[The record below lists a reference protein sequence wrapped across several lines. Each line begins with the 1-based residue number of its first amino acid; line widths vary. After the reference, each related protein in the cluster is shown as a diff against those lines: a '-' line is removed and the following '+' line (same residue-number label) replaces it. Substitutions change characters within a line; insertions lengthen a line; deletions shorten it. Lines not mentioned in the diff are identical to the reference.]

1 MEDRIEF
8 KDAHAQGVIEY
19 GYISLSVDGEDIIIT
34 IEQSSNGEVT
44 YLLDDIEFKEKLE
57 SLGIEFEGD
66 EEIVGPKEFLLE
78 LYYFYDS
85 KTAEKRW

>member
-1 MEDRIEF
+1 MEERIEF
-8 KDAHAQGVIEY
+8 KDAQAQGIIEY
-19 GYISLSVDGEDIIIT
+19 GSISLGVDGEDISIT
-34 IEQSSNGEVT
+34 IEQSSDRVEK

-85 KTAEKRW
+85 KTAEKR